1 MAVSTGKSLDTPIDS
16 EVDAEDRVSLGEA
29 SQPRELAMDALD
41 EHVVLEY
48 LAANPRFFDDNPQV
62 LESVELLHAS
72 AGAASLIERQVQVL
86 RERNEKLR
94 LRLHN
99 LAKAARANELRVKH
113 INRLAT
119 DLMQADTAAAIVDLL
134 KRALQRDFAVDASY
148 IGLYASQPVEGAATI
163 GRDDPLRGELRNLIR
178 TGIIECGPASEHRA
192 KLLFG
197 DPPIQSAAVMP
208 LDRCDPI
215 GVLAVGSLD
224 PNRYQPEMGT
234 LFLDLIAGLTSAALR
249 RCMAT
254 AAVGPEADSEAEREA
269 RAKLAHAG
277 SA

>member
-1 MAVSTGKSLDTPIDS
+1 MAVSTSKILDKPIDS
-16 EVDAEDRVSLGEA
+16 EVDAADRVSLGEA
-29 SQPRELAMDALD
+29 SAPRELALD
-41 EHVVLEY
+41 TIAEHDVLEY
-48 LAANPRFFDDNPQV
+48 LATHPEFFEANPQV

-72 AGAASLIERQVQVL
+72 EGAASLIERQVQVL
-86 RERNEKLR
+86 RDRNEKLR

-119 DLMQADTAAAIVDLL
+119 DLMQAATPAAIVDVL

-148 IGLYASQPVEGAATI
+148 IGLYATEPVEGAAHI

-192 KLLFG
+192 RLLFG

-215 GVLAVGSLD
+215 GILAVGSLD
-224 PNRYQPEMGT
+224 PKRYQPEMGT
-234 LFLDLIAGLTSAALR
+234 LFLDLIAGLASAALR

-254 AAVGPEADSEAEREA
+254 AAGPECDMA
-269 RAKLAHAG
+269 RAGDA
-277 SA
+277 